1 MKNILIKLV
10 VLVFILFFL
19 VFILSKDKKMVF
31 SNEGNELEKNIKTEV
46 EQEEKLLS
54 ENVIEK
60 NIGDSLTFLKS
71 SREGDNKSIS
81 KLMFRVNTAAS
92 PKGMAFSPDGKE
104 F

>member
-46 EQEEKLLS
+46 EQGEKVLS
-54 ENVIEK
+54 EKDIEK

-71 SREGDNKSIS
+71 SREPKIS
-81 KLMFRVNTAAS
+81 CV
-92 PKGMAFSPDGKE
+92 
-104 F
+104 